1 MNWMTTTI
9 IAGTLALIA
18 GIVINY
24 SISKRKF
31 RRRTITGAEVFSS
44 YEKSKLIPF
53 IERLGRLVAWLLI
66 LGGIFLVIIAMSEIS

>member
-1 MNWMTTTI
+1 MTTTI
-9 IAGTLALIA
+9 IAGALALIA

-31 RRRTITGAEVFSS
+31 RRRTITGSEAFSS

-53 IERLGRLVAWLLI
+53 TERLGRLTAWLLI
-66 LGGIFLVIIAMSEIS
+66 LGGIFLIIIAIV